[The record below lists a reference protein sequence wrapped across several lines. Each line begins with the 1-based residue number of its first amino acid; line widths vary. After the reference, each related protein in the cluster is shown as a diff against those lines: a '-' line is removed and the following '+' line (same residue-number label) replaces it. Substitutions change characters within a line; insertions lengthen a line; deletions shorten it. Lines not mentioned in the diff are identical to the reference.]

1 MRQKSRA
8 YIVSMNTAPASLV
21 RLSNADLVTEVARL
35 AARERESTAALVA
48 ALLELDTRRLYL
60 AEGCSSLFTYCVER
74 LHLSEHAAYRRIEA
88 ARTARRFPLILERL
102 EEGALTLT
110 AVGLIG
116 PHLTEENH
124 REVIEAA
131 RHRSKRAVEE
141 LVAALRPQPDVP
153 TSIRRLPTAR
163 VSTPSVAAPTVA
175 PPGATAPLALRC
187 VGESGRPGRETVVI
201 RPAVVRAL
209 APSRYHLQMTLSAE
223 THAKLRQAQD
233 LLRHSVPDGDAAAV
247 FDLALTALLEQL
259 ARTKF
264 AAVKGPRPLT
274 AKPRGGFE
282 ASTAPCTAD
291 SPGGAAPPEGT
302 RKRALEWQL
311 DRRPSRAIPAAV
323 RRTVWARSG
332 GQCEFIGATGRCS
345 ERGRLEFHHR
355 VPFAAGGPSTEENIA
370 VHCRSHN
377 EHEADAF
384 FWFEE
389 PPSPARS
396 IGGEHMLR
404 ESTCI

>member
-1 MRQKSRA
+1 MRQRSRA
-8 YIVSMNTAPASLV
+8 YIVSMNTDPVSLV
-21 RLSNADLVTEVARL
+21 RLSNADLLTEVARL
-35 AARERESTAALVA
+35 AACEREATAALVA

-110 AVGLIG
+110 AVGMIG

-163 VSTPSVAAPTVA
+163 VSTPTTAPPAVA
-175 PPGATAPLALRC
+175 PQGATAPLALRS
-187 VGESGRPGRETVVI
+187 VSESELTARESMVI

-223 THAKLRQAQD
+223 THAKLRRAQD
-233 LLRHSVPDGDAAAV
+233 LLRHAVPDGDAAAV
-247 FDLALTALLEQL
+247 FDRALTALLEQL

-264 AAVKGPRPLT
+264 AAVKRPRPIRAT
-274 AKPRGGFE
+274 
-282 ASTAPCTAD
+282 
-291 SPGGAAPPEGT
+291 PGGGCV
-302 RKRALEWQL
+302 LL
-311 DRRPSRAIPAAV
+311 V
-323 RRTVWARSG
+323 RRISPACSARWGRFCAPRERMHLARSG
-332 GQCEFIGATGRCS
+332 PSWQRRQGLARRPRHVDHCPGR
-345 ERGRLEFHHR
+345 
-355 VPFAAGGPSTEENIA
+355 A
-370 VHCRSHN
+370 VHCHSVGTR
-377 EHEADAF
+377 
-384 FWFEE
+384 
-389 PPSPARS
+389 
-396 IGGEHMLR
+396 
-404 ESTCI
+404 